1 MKIVVCIKQVPDT
14 NEVKLDP
21 KTNRLIRDGVPS
33 IINHDDKSGIEAA
46 LQLKEKVGGTVTV
59 VCMEMCI
66 RDRATSDRQEQI
78 IALGNGAFRLS
89 ASERKGEI
97 ERTNLEI
104 SSFLK
109 EYARKNQIRH
119 RNNIKIPKK

>member
-59 VCMEMCI
+59 VCMGPPQAVKFRQMREQLALENKSFSVSAFHEAI
-66 RDRATSDRQEQI
+66 LRTGPSPFSVLEETVRDQ
-78 IALGNGAFRLS
+78 
-89 ASERKGEI
+89 
-97 ERTNLEI
+97 
-104 SSFLK
+104 LK
-109 EYARKNQIRH
+109 
-119 RNNIKIPKK
+119 

>member
-46 LQLKEKVGGTVTV
+46 LQLREKVGGTVTV
-59 VCMEMCI
+59 
-66 RDRATSDRQEQI
+66 
-78 IALGNGAFRLS
+78 GAVRILS
-89 ASERKGEI
+89 CFPI
-97 ERTNLEI
+97 NL
-104 SSFLK
+104 S
-109 EYARKNQIRH
+109 NT
-119 RNNIKIPKK
+119 